1 MLPTTKKIAVGRQIH
16 VPVLHHR
23 LPIYKILCAPPPY
36 WSCGSPGEEKKKK
49 KFYYQHRQHGG
60 RKCTN
65 HHQAI
70 YQIPTRIMGT
80 SKYGVN
86 PKIVQQHP

>member
-1 MLPTTKKIAVGRQIH
+1 MLPTTKKIAMGRQIH

-23 LPIYKILCAPPPY
+23 LPIYEILCAPHPIETTEAP
-36 WSCGSPGEEKKKK
+36 EKKKINN
-49 KFYYQHRQHGG
+49 YQHRQHGG

>member
-1 MLPTTKKIAVGRQIH
+1 MLPTTKKIAMGRQIH

-23 LPIYKILCAPPPY
+23 LPSYEILCAPHPIGVAEAP
-36 WSCGSPGEEKKKK
+36 EKKKK
-49 KFYYQHRQHGG
+49 IFYYYQHRQHEG

-70 YQIPTRIMGT
+70 YRIPNQIMGT